1 VSAGTQVARKV
12 ANSAWSERL
21 ARFGLA
27 AQGVLSIVIGILALR
42 IAFGHREKANE
53 NGALKQIVST
63 PGGAL
68 LIWIVAIGLLAYA
81 LWRAAAAILGRP
93 ADPLVTDGTERI
105 KAAAEA
111 IGSGGV
117 CAAALQI
124 AIGGASS
131 GGNGSNSQ
139 QAGTVLSWPAGQF
152 LVGLV
157 GVVAV
162 AVGGWVAYGGWKADF
177 TKELDLGSVPRTA
190 GRTAV
195 MLGRVGRIARG
206 VALVI
211 IGILVVIAAVQ
222 YDPQKADGLDGA
234 LKSLT
239 AQPFGT
245 WVLTLIALGFIAYG
259 LYGLAEAKLRRMS

>member
-1 VSAGTQVARKV
+1 MAAGTRTARKI
-12 ANSAWSERL
+12 ATNPWSERL

-63 PGGAL
+63 PGGAV
-68 LIWIVAIGLLAYA
+68 LIWIVAIGLLAYG
-81 LWRAAAAILGRP
+81 LWRAAAAVLGRP
-93 ADPLVTDGTERI
+93 ADPLVTDGKERV

-117 CAAALQI
+117 CAAAFQI
-124 AIGGASS
+124 AISGASS
-131 GGNGSNSQ
+131 AGSGSNSQ

-162 AVGGWVAYGGWKADF
+162 VVGIAVAYEGWQADF
-177 TKELDLGSVPRTA
+177 TKELTLGRLSAAARKGVVT
-190 GRTAV
+190 
-195 MLGRVGRIARG
+195 LGRVGRIARG
-206 VALVI
+206 AA
-211 IGILVVIAAVQ
+211 LVVIGVLVVVAAVR

-234 LKSLT
+234 LKSLV
-239 AQPFGT
+239 AQPFGK
-245 WVLTLIALGFIAYG
+245 WLLTLIALGFIAYG
-259 LYGLAEAKLRRMS
+259 LYGLAEAKLRRMA